1 MVEDMNLMPVN
12 PTVFGIVLRDEFGI
26 GKKGS
31 GRIKYLDVDLRPAA
45 MRAVS

>member
-1 MVEDMNLMPVN
+1 MNVTPVN

-26 GKKGS
+26 DKKGK
-31 GRIKYLDVDLRPAA
+31 GRVKYMDVDLRPAA